1 MVTSIQISED
11 LKKVLSQKKLSERET
26 YENVIWNLLEDNMEL
41 SEQTKKELELS
52 RKEIKEGKTIT
63 PVSYTHLDV
72 YKRQDYN

>member
-63 PVSYTHLDV
+63 LSQLKKDLDI
-72 YKRQDYN
+72 K